1 MFDISIPWSVILWM
15 APILMPYLSIPGALL
30 AGFAW
35 YRRNKSVYAALLAAV
50 VGAFGLPWA
59 GLAVIVT
66 VEGLGAGMMLTPR
79 GLVVVALIVLLA
91 LAGLVIWGVS
101 HAGSR
106 RREN

>member
-35 YRRNKSVYAALLAAV
+35 YRRQKSVYTALLAATG
-50 VGAFGLPWA
+50 GAFALPWT

-66 VEGLGAGMMLTPR
+66 AQELSAWTMLTPL
-79 GLVVVALIVLLA
+79 GKAALALTVLLA
-91 LAGLVIWGVS
+91 LAGLVIWSAS
-101 HAGSR
+101 HAGAR
-106 RREN
+106 RRGN